1 MGTIGENLGSLT
13 VEALAQYV
21 SIWVDNL
28 WILHTNSFFI
38 SIFRWVGWMIAK
50 GLTWLATAC
59 AKIYDLAFTFVDFTS
74 FPAVQDFID
83 SWQPVVA
90 AILTISLFVIG
101 LLLIFNHERKPKIVV
116 NICLAVLVIS
126 SSTYLLQLMNDA
138 LLAGKDAIVGSNA
151 ATPIYDTV
159 ATNIYDLI
167 YMDEKIGLA
176 NFTGDKSEYPSYET
190 ITHTELDAIDI
201 NEVINYKTDQM
212 TTEDAKVILQYKPV
226 YLHGKGYTLKEV
238 YNGFG
243 WNSTDDDD
251 WFNGFYYRYTVDW
264 WPLYLSLGSLCIVY
278 LLMGYK
284 VFRLLFE
291 VGIFRVVALVTSA
304 NLSSSQKAL
313 KVLDAIK
320 NSYIVLLSTCVL
332 LKFYSL
338 AAQFISQSTITNNS
352 FIKGIFLIFLALA
365 VIDGPNLIQQL
376 FGIDAGLSSSMG
388 HLFTVTHMARGAGRM
403 AGSAARGAVETG
415 KRIGKAAQ
423 AMSPNHKSREQRI
436 AEEAVQLMNQS
447 GGNSR
452 KERGASNHAS
462 VGTSSAPGGG
472 GRTKRGST
480 SYSGGGG
487 TLDPSQ
493 AEAGTKGTG
502 NAQEGAKCSSS
513 GEISGTFAEQREE
526 SVPGLR
532 VEGIENPANTTDG
545 DTIGEETEESRKNPL
560 EGMDAYGQAFSL
572 ENASLQKEPE
582 GSALEPFVLDRQ
594 PTTFAGN
601 VFRNPKER
609 SFPEGTR
616 NRGEQAD
623 DFSEDQKKSLDPGI
637 TGSSWAVEEYQR
649 EQRSKKQ
656 KQETSLS

>member
-38 SIFRWVGWMIAK
+38 SIFRWVGWMLAK

-59 AKIYDLAFTFVDFTS
+59 AKIYDLAFSFVDFTS
-74 FPAVQDFID
+74 LPAVEDFVD
-83 SWQPVVA
+83 SWQPVVT

-138 LLAGKDAIVGSNA
+138 LLAGKDAIVGSNV

-167 YMDEKIGLA
+167 YMDEQVGLA
-176 NFTGDKSEYPSYET
+176 NFTGDKSEYPSYEA
-190 ITHTELDAIDI
+190 ITQTELDAIDI

-212 TTEDAKVILQYKPV
+212 TTEDAKVILRYKPV

-243 WNSTDDDD
+243 WNSADDDD

-291 VGIFRVVALVTSA
+291 VGIFRVVALVTAA

-313 KVLDAIK
+313 KVLDAVK
-320 NSYIVLLSTCVL
+320 NSYMVLLSTCVL

-338 AAQFISQSTITNNS
+338 AAQFISQSPITNNS

-388 HLFTVTHMARGAGRM
+388 HLFTVAHMAGSAGRM
-403 AGSAARGAVETG
+403 AGSAG
-415 KRIGKAAQ
+415 KRAADGVRRTVRANQ
-423 AMSPNHKSREQRI
+423 GTSRNHGDKGRKGE
-436 AEEAVQLMNQS
+436 AEAVRLMNQS
-447 GGNSR
+447 AGDRAGQGDFRKPASSETQGPPDGSGSAGKGRPAAGRGG
-452 KERGASNHAS
+452 KPERPEA
-462 VGTSSAPGGG
+462 GGG
-472 GRTKRGST
+472 GEKTEDGLGND
-480 SYSGGGG
+480 SGIPG
-487 TLDPSQ
+487 
-493 AEAGTKGTG
+493 EAGFGASAGQVADSGHLDGAEDPAHAAG
-502 NAQEGAKCSSS
+502 NESPGEGASA
-513 GEISGTFAEQREE
+513 GGR
-526 SVPGLR
+526 
-532 VEGIENPANTTDG
+532 
-545 DTIGEETEESRKNPL
+545 NPL
-560 EGMDAYGQAFSL
+560 EGMDAYGRAFLPES
-572 ENASLQKEPE
+572 ASRQEEQEMPDRRAAAPGREPTAFAGE
-582 GSALEPFVLDRQ
+582 IFREPGKRNFPEPTESRGGWGSARLERRPSNQ
-594 PTTFAGN
+594 PPA
-601 VFRNPKER
+601 
-609 SFPEGTR
+609 
-616 NRGEQAD
+616 
-623 DFSEDQKKSLDPGI
+623 I
-637 TGSSWAVEEYQR
+637 TGSRWAVEEYQR
-649 EQRSKKQ
+649 ERGNKGKKG
-656 KQETSLS
+656 EDGRP